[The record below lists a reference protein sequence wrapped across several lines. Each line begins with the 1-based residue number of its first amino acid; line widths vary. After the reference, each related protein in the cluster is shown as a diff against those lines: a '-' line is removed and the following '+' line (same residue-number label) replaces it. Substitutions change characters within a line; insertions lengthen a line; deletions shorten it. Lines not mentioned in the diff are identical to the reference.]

1 MEEHRT
7 LFQNYLSNLK
17 RNCSTIS
24 REDLNTVKAH
34 LKAKEK
40 GQQVEVPNN
49 LKLRIVKHNFVLAS
63 FPNAP
68 DAVCVLKDRNKQKV

>member
-7 LFQNYLSNLK
+7 LVQNYFSNLK
-17 RNCSTIS
+17 RNYSTIL

-34 LKAKEK
+34 LKAK
-40 GQQVEVPNN
+40 GQQVEVQNN
-49 LKLRIVKHNFVLAS
+49 LKLRIAKYNFVLES

-68 DAVCVLKDRNKQKV
+68 NTVCVKRQK